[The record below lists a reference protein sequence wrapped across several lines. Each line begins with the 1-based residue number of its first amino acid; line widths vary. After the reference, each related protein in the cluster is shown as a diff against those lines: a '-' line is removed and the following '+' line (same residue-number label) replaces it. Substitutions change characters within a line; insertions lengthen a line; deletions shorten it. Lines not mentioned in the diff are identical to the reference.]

1 LEEKMKKTWIIKA
14 TIAAVIGGQIAF
26 AGAATASKNAD
37 AGLLVTTPQ
46 PAQSVPVAR
55 NPFSGSSVAPTTAPV
70 AEVKLVLVEEELL
83 SQQLSKWAQQNGYKL
98 LWNSSTD
105 FVIYKAINLSG
116 KTTQDVLVKLGKVF
130 TSENYGLVIKDY
142 QANHVLIIDEQ

>member
-1 LEEKMKKTWIIKA
+1 MKKTWIIKA